1 MDEDWKNANINPI
14 NKKGNRNL
22 VENYRPVSLACQIC
36 KLFESIILD
45 ALVHHLETTCIC
57 LINDCQHGFRKC
69 RFCLHFLDFV
79 KAFDK
84 VPHRRLACTR
94 KLLGHG
100 INGTVDDSIVEWL
113 RGRHKRVCLRG
124 SFSRWLDVLS
134 GVPQDLVLGP
144 ILFLINI
151 NDLYD
156 TIKSLILKSAVIF
169 QIIRPHLEFCIAAWS
184 PHYVKDKALIEKVQ
198 WRFTRKVP
206 HLKHLPYEEKLARLK
221 LWSLHLED
229 RRVRVDLIEVFKI
242 THGFSSVSVGTFFE
256 YDISNKTRGYTWKLK
271 KKRV

>member
-22 VENYRPVSLACQIC
+22 VENYRPVSLTCQIC
-36 KLFESIILD
+36 KLFESIIFD

-57 LINDCQHGFRKC
+57 LINDSQHGFRKC

-134 GVPQDLVLGP
+134 GVPQDSVLGP
-144 ILFLINI
+144 ILFLINS
-151 NDLYD
+151 NDLDD

-169 QIIRPHLEFCIAAWS
+169 QIYLTA
-184 PHYVKDKALIEKVQ
+184 
-198 WRFTRKVP
+198 
-206 HLKHLPYEEKLARLK
+206 
-221 LWSLHLED
+221 
-229 RRVRVDLIEVFKI
+229 
-242 THGFSSVSVGTFFE
+242 SSYRTVLGISSIGEMIGKCCSISINAVMHFG
-256 YDISNKTRGYTWKLK
+256 ISNQATDYYMDGLK
-271 KKRV
+271 REKINEV